1 MKILIGIVSV
11 LIILLMA
18 YAVSYDRKRIKIKPL
33 VWLLSL
39 QLIFAY
45 AMLNSNIGQVI
56 INGIVAG
63 FDKLLKFAGVGIH
76 FVFGGIINDNS
87 FSFFFNVLMPIV
99 FISALIGILQY
110 WKVLNWI
117 IRAIGFLL
125 SKVNG
130 MGKLESYNAVGSAIL
145 GQSEVFISLKKQ
157 IPHLSRQR
165 LYTIC
170 TAAMSTVSAAII
182 AAYMQLIEPRFV
194 VCAVVL
200 NLFGSFIIASLINP
214 YEVNAADDVL
224 DIEEEQQ
231 SFFEMLGEYIL
242 DGFKIAVIVAAML
255 MGFIAL
261 IDMVNAIFTSLFG
274 ISFQHFLGYLFAP
287 LAFLVGIPWHD
298 AVGAGTIMATKVITN
313 EFVAM
318 QELKSSLQSGANLF
332 DERSLG
338 IVSVFLVSFANFGS
352 IGIICGT
359 IKALDVRQGNVVARF
374 GFRLLYGASLVS
386 FLSATVV
393 GLML

>member
-18 YAVSYDRKRIKIKPL
+18 YAVSYDRKHIKIKPL

-110 WKVLNWI
+110 WKVLNCI

-145 GQSEVFISLKKQ
+145 GHSQYRSPPCRSKMPSSTFSIT
-157 IPHLSRQR
+157 P
-165 LYTIC
+165 
-170 TAAMSTVSAAII
+170 TA
-182 AAYMQLIEPRFV
+182 
-194 VCAVVL
+194 
-200 NLFGSFIIASLINP
+200 
-214 YEVNAADDVL
+214 
-224 DIEEEQQ
+224 
-231 SFFEMLGEYIL
+231 
-242 DGFKIAVIVAAML
+242 
-255 MGFIAL
+255 
-261 IDMVNAIFTSLFG
+261 
-274 ISFQHFLGYLFAP
+274 
-287 LAFLVGIPWHD
+287 
-298 AVGAGTIMATKVITN
+298 
-313 EFVAM
+313 
-318 QELKSSLQSGANLF
+318 
-332 DERSLG
+332 
-338 IVSVFLVSFANFGS
+338 
-352 IGIICGT
+352 
-359 IKALDVRQGNVVARF
+359 
-374 GFRLLYGASLVS
+374 
-386 FLSATVV
+386 LSAVTS
-393 GLML
+393 GPRRGSSPF